1 MNQIE
6 LNIRF
11 SQIINILFHTDF
23 TNLTKAASHKA
34 RSCRLCRVFA
44 HRMASTSA
52 ASVLCEIA
60 FGPFGRRTPFRE
72 ICVRIKYLFPRDGL
86 INSHAYEYI
95 ISSRTD
101 YLVFTRIPRETK
113 SPCEKNLRA
122 RINHRLRR
130 LLGLHGY
137 SLHPIS
143 LNLTSVSR
151 FLLAVF
157 ICRCASAARSMRISS
172 ANEAHRQRERSAS
185 ANNSSVQKRKK
196 GCAEMMNRTAY
207 AGFVTHM
214 AWRTL
219 ADVDYCP

>member
-6 LNIRF
+6 LNICF

-52 ASVLCEIA
+52 ASALCEI
-60 FGPFGRRTPFRE
+60 RE
-72 ICVRIKYLFPRDGL
+72 ICLRIKYLFPRDGL

-130 LLGLHGY
+130 LLRLHGY

-143 LNLTSVSR
+143 LNRTSVSR
-151 FLLAVF
+151 FSLAVF
-157 ICRCASAARSMRISS
+157 ICRCASTRLPMRIGS
-172 ANEAHRQRERSAS
+172 AVDAHQQRDRCAS
-185 ANNSSVQKRKK
+185 ANNFSVQKRKK
-196 GCAEMMNRTAY
+196 GCAEMMDRTAY
-207 AGFVTHM
+207 AEFVTHM